1 MSGQMTITSRI
12 QLPPAPQEALQ
23 RFCQAVLS
31 RFPGFVEEIILY
43 GSWARGDADVESD
56 VDLLLLVNWEE
67 EMLGEG
73 CYRSHTSDP
82 RWQEIVGISYDLMLE
97 YGIDISPRMMSR
109 QVYRT
114 AYSLRKNIERDG
126 VRLWPTPGTED
137 AIGEAAM
144 VLREPSPPYEVSTD
158 EEHEERFAEARTWL
172 ALAEEKLPLAHQFL
186 TLGLFDETVSK
197 SYYVM
202 FYAAR
207 AALAL
212 EDIRP
217 HRHSG
222 VAAKFGE
229 HFAKTGRVKRGLGR
243 KLREA
248 MEAREDADYNPKRR
262 ASREEAERVF
272 TDATEFLQAI
282 KNLLEN
288 LPPWVAGQ
296 SHWPSGDG

>member
-1 MSGQMTITSRI
+1 MAVQLTITPGI
-12 QLPPAPQEALQ
+12 QLTPAQREALE
-23 RFCQAVLS
+23 RFCETVLN

-43 GSWARGDADVESD
+43 GSRARGDADAESD

-67 EMLGEG
+67 EALGESH
-73 CYRSHTSDP
+73 YRTHYGDP
-82 RWQEIVGISYDLMLE
+82 RWQEIVGISYELMLE
-97 YGIDISPRMMSR
+97 YGIVISPQMMSR

-126 VRLWPTPGTED
+126 VRLWPTPGAEEP
-137 AIGEAAM
+137 AREAATA
-144 VLREPSPPYEVSTD
+144 LREPSPPYEVSTD
-158 EEHEERFAEARTWL
+158 EEQGERLAEARTWL
-172 ALAEEKLPLAHQFL
+172 ALAEEKLPVARQFL

-202 FYAAR
+202 FYAAK

-212 EDIRP
+212 EGIRP

-229 HFAKTGRVKRGLGR
+229 YFAKTGRVESIPGR

-262 ASREEAERVF
+262 ASREEAERLLA
-272 TDATEFLQAI
+272 DATEFLQAI
-282 KNLLEN
+282 KTLFEN
-288 LPPWVAGQ
+288 PL
-296 SHWPSGDG
+296 PSGA

>member
-1 MSGQMTITSRI
+1 MAVQLTITPGI
-12 QLPPAPQEALQ
+12 QLTPAQQEALE
-23 RFCQAVLS
+23 RFCETVLN

-43 GSWARGDADVESD
+43 GSRARGDADAESD

-67 EMLGEG
+67 EALGEG
-73 CYRSHTSDP
+73 RYRSPTGDP
-82 RWQEIVGISYDLMLE
+82 RWQEIVGISYELMLE
-97 YGIDISPRMMSR
+97 YGIVISPQMMSR

-126 VRLWPTPGTED
+126 VRLWPTPGAEEP
-137 AIGEAAM
+137 AREAATA
-144 VLREPSPPYEVSTD
+144 LREPSPPYEVSTD
-158 EEHEERFAEARTWL
+158 EEQGERLAEARTWL
-172 ALAEEKLPLAHQFL
+172 ALAEEKLPVARQFL

-202 FYAAR
+202 FYAAK

-212 EDIRP
+212 EGIRP

-229 HFAKTGRVKRGLGR
+229 YFAKTGRVESILGR

-262 ASREEAERVF
+262 ASREEAERLLA
-272 TDATEFLQAI
+272 DATEFLQAI
-282 KNLLEN
+282 KTLFEN
-288 LPPWVAGQ
+288 PL
-296 SHWPSGDG
+296 PSGA